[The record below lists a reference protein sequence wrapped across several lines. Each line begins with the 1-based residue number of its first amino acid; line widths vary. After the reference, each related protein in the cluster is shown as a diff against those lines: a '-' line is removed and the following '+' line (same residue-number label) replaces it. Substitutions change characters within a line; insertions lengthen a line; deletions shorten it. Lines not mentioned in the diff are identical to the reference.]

1 MRIMNIVCYQYK
13 AQYEI
18 VSVTCC
24 VCCMINFDLFE
35 GLPHASDS
43 I

>member
-1 MRIMNIVCYQYK
+1 MNIACSQYK

-24 VCCMINFDLFE
+24 VCYIINFDLFE
-35 GLPHASDS
+35 VLPPASDS

>member
-1 MRIMNIVCYQYK
+1 MNIACSQYK

-18 VSVTCC
+18 VSVTRC
-24 VCCMINFDLFE
+24 VCYIINFDLFD
-35 GLPHASDS
+35 GLPPASDS